1 MSVDNRIIDSISE
14 NIFRTIPLIYK
25 KLLKVDFE
33 SVQKGITYL
42 HFLIMRVLHKTG
54 PLPISEIGRRLM
66 IPRPQMT
73 HLVDQLIELN
83 ITVRRP
89 CQKDRRVIFIELTDQ
104 GRLVLRKCG
113 ELLKANI
120 KTKLSYLDETELAE
134 MSSLLVKL
142 DEITAK
148 LN

>member
-1 MSVDNRIIDSISE
+1 MDNSIIDSISE
-14 NIFRTIPLIYK
+14 NIFRTFPLIYK

-42 HFLIMRVLHKTG
+42 HFLIMRVLYKAG
-54 PLPISEIGRRLM
+54 ALPISEIGRRLM

-73 HLVDQLIELN
+73 HLVDQLIELDFA
-83 ITVRRP
+83 VRRH
-89 CQKDRRVIFIELTDQ
+89 CQEDRRVIYIELTDN
-104 GRLVLRKCG
+104 GRLTLKKCG

-120 KTKLSYLDETELAE
+120 KTKLAYLDDSELSE

-148 LN
+148 IN